1 MPIKD
6 ENYIVIQGWMIN
18 DYGLTGDDLLV
29 FALIHGF
36 SQAEYGW
43 YVGGRAYIAEWLGCS
58 EKKVGEIIKR
68 LLESEYIMRVEMKG
82 EKGWKTY
89 RYRSL
94 IGAKNARINES
105 NKGEIGTPIRAKNA
119 HINIINNNK
128 EKNKGKNSDE
138 KTNLCPKCGKQI
150 RKTHKQAFAYECEE
164 CGIYVKSTCASH
176 QCHICE
182 PDRCM

>member
-43 YVGGRAYIAEWLGCS
+43 YVGGRAYIAEWLGCG

-68 LLESEYIMRVEMKG
+68 LLESKYIMRVEMKG

-94 IGAKNARINES
+94 IGAKNARINEL
-105 NKGEIGTPIRAKNA
+105 NKGEIGTPVRAQNA
-119 HINIINNNK
+119 HINININN
-128 EKNKGKNSDE
+128 KGGNSVKTDE
-138 KTNLCPKCGKQI
+138 KAYLQFSRCECGSMISKEPQLGKYICVGCGKE
-150 RKTHKQAFAYECEE
+150 Y
-164 CGIYVKSTCASH
+164 
-176 QCHICE
+176 
-182 PDRCM
+182 